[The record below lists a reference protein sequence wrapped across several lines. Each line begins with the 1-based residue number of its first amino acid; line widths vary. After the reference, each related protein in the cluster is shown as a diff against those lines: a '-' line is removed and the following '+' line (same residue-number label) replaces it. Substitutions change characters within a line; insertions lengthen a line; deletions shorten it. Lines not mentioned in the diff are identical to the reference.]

1 MRKPNTALR
10 LMARALDAQKK
21 ADLSKDKEVRA
32 YYLGKARKAIDLA
45 AKAKDSGKAIS
56 IIEASNKYAKI
67 MAEEIDDVDVS
78 EDDDGDIEVDTD
90 EEEIDADG
98 LDEDLDDDDE
108 GIDPEE
114 VLSNSDD
121 EDLDGL
127 DDEDLDDELDAESE
141 DDLELDE
148 DSDDG
153 EDDVDSDE
161 EIAARVAR
169 ILSRKKTRR

>member
-1 MRKPNTALR
+1 MRKPNAALR

-21 ADLSKDKEVRA
+21 ASLSKDKEVRA
-32 YYLGKARKAIDLA
+32 YYLGKARNAMQLA

-56 IIEASNKYAKI
+56 IINASNKYAKI
-67 MAEEIDDVDVS
+67 MAEEIDDVEVS
-78 EDDDGDIEVDTD
+78 EDADGDIEVDTD

-114 VLSNSDD
+114 VLNASDE

-127 DDEDLDDELDAESE
+127 DDEDLDDELDADSE
-141 DDLELDE
+141 DLDLDE

-169 ILSRKKTRR
+169 ILSRKKIRR